1 MISKIAI
8 ALFLTQLV
16 LFGGRHAGAE
26 EARHLGDIK
35 GEATDIKGEA
45 TDEDHKDWMIDLLM
59 VNLGDIKGE
68 ATDVEHIKG
77 EATDEDHKDWVVL
90 QVMMGSDLV
99 AMGFTAEEAGE
110 IVGFTIQGWHIE
122 KF

>member
-26 EARHLGDIK
+26 EARH
-35 GEATDIKGEA
+35 
-45 TDEDHKDWMIDLLM
+45 
-59 VNLGDIKGE
+59 LGDIKGE